1 MGDGKLHRYE
11 TDDVVV
17 TWNAGVCIHA
27 AECVRG
33 LPAVFDPNAKPWVR
47 PEAARPD
54 DLAATIARCPSGAL
68 GFVRKAGVVPS
79 ASTGETVSTL
89 SNVATI
95 KANGPYMCN
104 GEFAVGT
111 AEARTDFTLVLCR
124 CGASGNKPYCD
135 GSHAKKGFQDAG
147 LLPAAAPSASGGAGK
162 VTVTPLADG
171 PLKCV
176 GPFVLAGTD
185 GRTTSADPAFLC
197 RCGHSQNKPFC
208 DGSHKKVGF
217 KG

>member
-1 MGDGKLHRYE
+1 MADGKLHRYE

-17 TWNAGVCIHA
+17 TWDAGVCIHA

-33 LPAVFDPNAKPWVR
+33 LPAVFDPDAKPWVR

-68 GFVRKAGVVPS
+68 GFVRKGGVVPS
-79 ASTGETVSTL
+79 ASTGETMSAL

-95 KANGPYMCN
+95 KADGPYVCN
-104 GEFAVGT
+104 GEFAVAGAPPRAGAT
-111 AEARTDFTLVLCR
+111 VVLCR
-124 CGASGNKPYCD
+124 CGGSGNKPYCD
-135 GSHAKKGFQDAG
+135 GTHAKIGFRDSG
-147 LLPAAAPSASGGAGK
+147 LLPAKAPPASAGAGT
-162 VTVTPLADG
+162 VTVTPLVDG
-171 PLKCV
+171 PLKCD
-176 GPFVLAGTD
+176 GSFALAGTD

-208 DGSHKKVGF
+208 DSSHKKVGF